1 MELRYDSK
9 NDSRSELRLQ
19 LKMRMTFVI
28 PTSTQL
34 ERSVSSQYYRT
45 MYSPNHSSDSYD
57 GCIEN
62 ISSEQTTS
70 TIRESLRG
78 QEPSVM
84 YKLYQVPGTCTP
96 DSYLLPGTPS
106 IVACSSRFLST
117 RHEKTLDKNED
128 KFRRLS
134 QTPDF
139 EHEQNCSQNSC
150 S

>member
-84 YKLYQVPGTCTP
+84 YKLYQVLVLRTLMAGFILDLHVIATRTFCT
-96 DSYLLPGTPS
+96 LK
-106 IVACSSRFLST
+106 I
-117 RHEKTLDKNED
+117 
-128 KFRRLS
+128 
-134 QTPDF
+134 
-139 EHEQNCSQNSC
+139 
-150 S
+150 

>member
-96 DSYLLPGTPS
+96 DSYGWFHPRPACHSNTYILYSKNLVDAKILGS
-106 IVACSSRFLST
+106 IASIS
-117 RHEKTLDKNED
+117 
-128 KFRRLS
+128 
-134 QTPDF
+134 
-139 EHEQNCSQNSC
+139 
-150 S
+150 